1 MCQVKELEPLRRN
14 LQNNLWRVINRESVE
29 VFPFMDYLID
39 ILIHRYKKITITS
52 NKFLKAY
59 RDKLKLE
66 YAQMLDYIQYS
77 IMDGNLIELE
87 SYIRKGINGN
97 ITQILDEFVE
107 NYEKSKKEYRNR

>member
-1 MCQVKELEPLRRN
+1 MCHSRELEPLRRN
-14 LQNNLWRVINRESVE
+14 LRNNLWRVINRESVE
-29 VFPFMDYLID
+29 IFPFMDYLID
-39 ILIHRYKKITITS
+39 ILIYRYKKITITS

-66 YAQMLDYIQYS
+66 YAQILDFVQS
-77 IMDGNLIELE
+77 SVMNGNLIELE

-107 NYEKSKKEYRNR
+107 NYEKSKK